1 MTRARTAI
9 TAVVLGAILAAPA
22 AAETL
27 RVSAAASLTEA
38 FTEIARD
45 FERARPGVT
54 VELNFAGS
62 QVLRTQIEQGAPVD
76 VFASA
81 DRASLE
87 PLERAGL
94 VGRPVVF
101 AHNRLVIVV
110 PAAEARVARL
120 GDLARPGTKVV
131 VASPAVPAGR
141 YTAQLLSHLGAA
153 RLYGDDFAARVEA
166 NVASRETSVR
176 AVLAKV
182 ALGEADAGVVY
193 ATDAAASAKV
203 RVIDVPARYN
213 VVAEYPIAVVTRGPA
228 GDIARAFVDR
238 VRGVDGQAI
247 LRRHGF
253 AP

>member
-1 MTRARTAI
+1 MTRARAAA
-9 TAVVLGAILAAPA
+9 AVVRWALLAGPA
-22 AAETL
+22 SAQTL

-38 FTEIARD
+38 FTEIARE

-87 PLERAGL
+87 PLERTGL
-94 VGRPVVF
+94 VGRSGVF
-101 AHNRLVIVV
+101 AHNRLVVIV

-120 GDLARPGTKVV
+120 SDLARPGTKVV
-131 VASPAVPAGR
+131 VASPTVPAGR
-141 YTAQLLSHLGAA
+141 YTAQLLARLGAA
-153 RLYGDDFAARVEA
+153 GLYGDDFAARVEA

-203 RVIDVPARYN
+203 RVIEVPARDN
-213 VVAEYPIAVVTRGPA
+213 VTAEYPIAVVTRGK
-228 GDIARAFVDR
+228 GGETARAFVDR

>member
-1 MTRARTAI
+1 VRLRHAA
-9 TAVVLGAILAAPA
+9 AVVLWAAPAGPA

-38 FTEIARD
+38 FTEIARA
-45 FERARPGVT
+45 FERTHAGVT

-87 PLERAGL
+87 PLEHAGL
-94 VGRPVVF
+94 VGPGRVF
-101 AHNRLVIVV
+101 ARNRLVVVV
-110 PAAEARVARL
+110 PRDGARVARL
-120 GDLARPGTKVV
+120 ADLARPGMKVV
-131 VASPAVPAGR
+131 VASPTVPVGR
-141 YTAQLLSHLGAA
+141 YTTQLLSRLGAA
-153 RLYGDDFAARVEA
+153 GLFGDDFQARVEA
-166 NVASRETSVR
+166 NVASRETSAR

-193 ATDAAASAKV
+193 ATDAAASAKA
-203 RVIDVPARYN
+203 RVIDVPARYD
-213 VVAEYPIAVVTRGPA
+213 VVAEYPIAVVTRGDA
-228 GDIARAFVDR
+228 GETALAFVEL
-238 VRGVDGQAI
+238 VLGASGQAI